1 MTTGLAVAVY
11 DRPMEGAVQDM
22 DSHLNFER
30 FSKKSDNM
38 SLEKA
43 KQEANDIQ
51 VEINGK
57 TDSEDEAVDAIAG
70 HIALLDQ
77 NWLAGGRD
85 EGVQQDK

>member
-1 MTTGLAVAVY
+1 
-11 DRPMEGAVQDM
+11 M
-22 DSHLNFER
+22 DDHLNFET

-43 KQEANDIQ
+43 KRDVSDIK
-51 VEINGK
+51 VPINGV

-70 HIALLDQ
+70 HIARLDQ

-85 EGVQQDK
+85 EGVQHK